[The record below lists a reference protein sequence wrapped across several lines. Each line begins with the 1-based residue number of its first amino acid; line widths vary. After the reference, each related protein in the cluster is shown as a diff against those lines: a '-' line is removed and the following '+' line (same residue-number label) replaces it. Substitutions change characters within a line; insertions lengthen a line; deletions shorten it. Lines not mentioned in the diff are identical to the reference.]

1 MSTILINKLR
11 SFENY
16 NFDECSKN
24 ITNTNIPDSDISE
37 FLEIIHLLDSEF
49 INYNILNNFS
59 ISILRKR

>member
-11 SFENY
+11 NFENY

-24 ITNTNIPDSDISE
+24 ITNANIPDSDVSE

-49 INYNILNNFS
+49 VDYNILNNFS
-59 ISILRKR
+59 ITILGKR